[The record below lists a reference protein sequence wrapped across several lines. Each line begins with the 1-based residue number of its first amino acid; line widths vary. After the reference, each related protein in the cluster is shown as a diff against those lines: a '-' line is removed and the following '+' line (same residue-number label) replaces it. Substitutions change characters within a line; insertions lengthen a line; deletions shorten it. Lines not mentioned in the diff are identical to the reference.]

1 MAREFFDLR
10 NQLLN
15 DAMLWLCISAIP
27 SVGLS
32 LMRVV
37 ELGWLP
43 VMSVHLM
50 SAVTLWLIWLVRKRL
65 SYYFRV
71 VSLLSII
78 WLGIYAGLLQF
89 GPIAFSGLHTIFFS
103 IIAILFLPRLIAW
116 PLIVFNTLCL
126 VLVGSLAGL
135 GWLSF
140 ELDYQAYSRSPLTWV
155 RTIWTFTAYA
165 VILALITARMIEG
178 VKKSEQ
184 FAQELAVYRQKIAEH
199 VPGGIYQLLL
209 RRDGSYSFPYVS
221 AGFCSLFNIE
231 EHALA
236 KDGMVLFNI
245 IHEDD
250 KPMVAKTYLNTD
262 NLAPLTRQSFR
273 IYHKNQSILWL
284 ETSATPEQLTTGDV
298 LWHGFVQDITEL
310 QLAKQQ
316 LTATLENTP
325 NVAVQWYDRYGV
337 VRYWNHASELL
348 YGWTAE
354 EAVGSR
360 FSFLFHASESAL
372 QFPEQL
378 KYIEET
384 GQTIAAFECIKNDK
398 QANKRVVTETIFAI
412 PGRDEPIFVCVDV
425 DISARKQAEESLK
438 QSEDQFR
445 RLFELS
451 PIGIALNDFISGRF
465 LEVNQALQEA
475 TGYSRD
481 EILAMSYWRMT
492 PAEYT
497 EQELAQLQ
505 LLKDHAAYGPY
516 EKEYIRKNGSRFP
529 VLLNGF
535 RLTDAGSRQV
545 MWTLVQDIS
554 RHKEAEIALETAR
567 AEAESANR
575 AKSEFLASMS
585 HELRTPLNA
594 IIGFGQLL
602 ELGELG
608 GLNEQQQIAVGHI
621 MGSGRHLLT
630 LISEILDLVRIE
642 SGKMDLNLAN
652 VALQPLINEVVALS
666 EPAAM
671 VREITVVQSCPT
683 ELYALADAS
692 RVKQILLNLVS
703 NAVKYNRTHGTVSVT
718 AVLTDTFVR
727 ITVTDT
733 GVGLTEQQQ
742 LSLFQPFQR
751 LGAERSTGRWC
762 INKLMV
768 ILSLSPF
775 SSGRSC
781 P

>member
-1 MAREFFDLR
+1 MALR
-10 NQLLN
+10 K
-15 DAMLWLCISAIP
+15 AS
-27 SVGLS
+27 S
-32 LMRVV
+32 
-37 ELGWLP
+37 
-43 VMSVHLM
+43 
-50 SAVTLWLIWLVRKRL
+50 
-65 SYYFRV
+65 
-71 VSLLSII
+71 
-78 WLGIYAGLLQF
+78 
-89 GPIAFSGLHTIFFS
+89 
-103 IIAILFLPRLIAW
+103 
-116 PLIVFNTLCL
+116 
-126 VLVGSLAGL
+126 
-135 GWLSF
+135 
-140 ELDYQAYSRSPLTWV
+140 
-155 RTIWTFTAYA
+155 
-165 VILALITARMIEG
+165 
-178 VKKSEQ
+178 
-184 FAQELAVYRQKIAEH
+184 FAQELAGHRQKIAEH

-221 AGFCSLFNIE
+221 AGFCSLFNLE
-231 EHALA
+231 EQALA
-236 KDGMVLFNI
+236 KDGSILFDV

-262 NLAPLTRQSFR
+262 NLALLTRQSFR
-273 IYHKNQSILWL
+273 IYHKNQTVLWL
-284 ETSATPEQLTTGDV
+284 ETSATPERLTTGDV

-372 QFPEQL
+372 QFPAQL

-412 PGRDEPIFVCVDV
+412 PGRDEPIFVCIDV

-505 LLKDHAAYGPY
+505 LLKDHAVYGPY

-535 RLTDAGSRQV
+535 RLTAGGRQV

-554 RHKEAEIALETAR
+554 RHKEAEIGLETAR

-666 EPAAM
+666 EPTAM
-671 VREITVVQSCPT
+671 VREITIVQSCPA

-703 NAVKYNRTHGTVSVT
+703 NAVKYNRTNGTVSVT

-751 LGAERSTGRWC
+751 LGAERSTVEGTGIGLVVCKRLVEALNGRMGFASRFGIGSRFWVDLPVATTSASAPNLSYAPQTDADVVPGLTGKLLLIEDGELNVVIMQHIFSKFPNIKLSVASTAEQGLKLISENVPDLVLMD
-762 INKLMV
+762 INLPGMSGVEALKRLKANPKTAEIPV
-768 ILSLSPF
+768 IAASAVAMPDDVSEGLRAGF
-775 SSGRSC
+775 SDYLTKPIDMAELISVVKHYL
-781 P
+781 PIKA